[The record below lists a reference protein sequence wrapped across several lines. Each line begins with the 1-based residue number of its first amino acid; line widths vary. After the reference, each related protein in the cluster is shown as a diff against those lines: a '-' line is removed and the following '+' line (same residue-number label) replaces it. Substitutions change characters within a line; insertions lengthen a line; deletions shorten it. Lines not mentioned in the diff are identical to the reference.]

1 MRTHT
6 TDLNYWIKLLSCIIE
21 ANGGHIGL
29 SRINVHLYY
38 GGSRRGF
45 YRFRLLVGMDKHCV
59 NEISFTNNFCFF
71 LNLPVNNE
79 LGIVQDGRHEFIIKC
94 FKPSQNH

>member
-1 MRTHT
+1 M
-6 TDLNYWIKLLSCIIE
+6 
-21 ANGGHIGL
+21 
-29 SRINVHLYY
+29 
-38 GGSRRGF
+38 
-45 YRFRLLVGMDKHCV
+45 GMDKHCV

-79 LGIVQDGRHEFIIKC
+79 LGIVQDGRHKFIIKC

>member
-1 MRTHT
+1 M
-6 TDLNYWIKLLSCIIE
+6 
-21 ANGGHIGL
+21 
-29 SRINVHLYY
+29 
-38 GGSRRGF
+38 
-45 YRFRLLVGMDKHCV
+45 GMDKHCV
-59 NEISFTNNFCFF
+59 NEISFANNFCFL